1 MPDHVDIVEVEE
13 VVDGLDVGELPA
25 ELEVDDKVE
34 GHHDQGVTEKPEN
47 LKDRLLIRV
56 SWIKRSVISFVR
68 QSERPVLRIVMNGI
82 MKK

>member
-34 GHHDQGVTEKPEN
+34 GDHQQRVAKEPEN
-47 LKDRLLIRV
+47 LEYRLLV
-56 SWIKRSVISFVR
+56 SVPCY
-68 QSERPVLRIVMNGI
+68 QM
-82 MKK
+82 

>member
-1 MPDHVDIVEVEE
+1 MDFVEVEE

-34 GHHDQGVTEKPEN
+34 GHHDQGVAEKPEN
-47 LKDRLLIRV
+47 LEDCLLIRV

-68 QSERPVLRIVMNGI
+68 QSERPVLRIVLNGS